1 LYTLIIQFFTY
12 IIKNS
17 FICHQRKKEKKKKTS
32 VHYFHA
38 KLTSA
43 HVQYQS
49 REVPHRPG
57 S

>member
-1 LYTLIIQFFTY
+1 LIIQFFTY